1 MTDYILDTV
10 HRLQKKLRT
19 KDPFEA
25 ARNLGIHVLY
35 RNLNNLKGFYTLRCR
50 ERYIVINE
58 SLSQNEQKIVC
69 AHELGHALLH
79 KDWAADHSIHDIS
92 LFDMTAKPECEAN
105 LFASELLLPDSEVLS
120 RLEEGEPFF
129 QVASELYVPPELLDF
144 KFRMLRNKGYQ
155 LDAPMVSH
163 GDFLKK

>member
-69 AHELGHALLH
+69 AHELGHDRLH
-79 KDWAADHSIHDIS
+79 RHFAQYTPLQDLMIY
-92 LFDMTAKPECEAN
+92 DMTLKPEREAN
-105 LFASELLLPDSEVLS
+105 MFATEFLLSDSDILDNADKTVEQLS
-120 RLEEGEPFF
+120 SFF
-129 QVASELYVPPELLDF
+129 GMDERYIQLKLQL
-144 KFRMLRNKGYQ
+144 MLRR
-155 LDAPMVSH
+155 V
-163 GDFLKK
+163 

>member
-10 HRLQKKLRT
+10 HRLQKKLHT

-25 ARNLGIHVLY
+25 AKNLGIHVLY

-69 AHELGHALLH
+69 AHELGHDRLH
-79 KDWAADHSIHDIS
+79 RHFAQYTPLQDLMIY
-92 LFDMTAKPECEAN
+92 DMTLKPEREAN
-105 LFASELLLPDSEVLS
+105 IFATEFLLSDSDILDNAELFWRGRALYPTEITADAAT
-120 RLEEGEPFF
+120 RLTRGCPKIEKNRLIGGF
-129 QVASELYVPPELLDF
+129 
-144 KFRMLRNKGYQ
+144 
-155 LDAPMVSH
+155 
-163 GDFLKK
+163 

>member
-10 HRLQKKLRT
+10 HRLQKKLHT

-25 ARNLGIHVLY
+25 AKNLGIHVLY

-69 AHELGHALLH
+69 AHELGHDRLH
-79 KDWAADHSIHDIS
+79 RHFAQYTPLQDMMIY
-92 LFDMTAKPECEAN
+92 DMTLKPE
-105 LFASELLLPDSEVLS
+105 
-120 RLEEGEPFF
+120 REPI
-129 QVASELYVPPELLDF
+129 SSPPNF
-144 KFRMLRNKGYQ
+144 CFPTATFWTMPIKRWNSSP
-155 LDAPMVSH
+155 A
-163 GDFLKK
+163 FLAWTSVISN